1 MELPVT
7 IGTSSIYIWNCDGIL
22 NRLQNQNDIQN
33 IRCFLK
39 QYDPQILLLSETWLV
54 GSSNNQ
60 SFISTDFK
68 YNNDRDTFD
77 SAFVPGG
84 VFSNYNYVLSNN
96 KDRKSAG
103 TLFFVRKNLSPAS
116 PIFPRTIYFTLPTE
130 FPLTEDSSHV
140 DTNTNPPEIKLMNAS
155 HESEGRVIFVE
166 FREFYLL
173 HLYVP
178 NNGQTSASN
187 KRRKDWDNNLS
198 LWLRDFLPKFQKAIV
213 IAGDM
218 NCAPTSDDLSDPT
231 FFADRTNSTQS
242 GPIERA
248 RWNEMIESGNLVD
261 AYRML
266 FNFGS
271 NVMSGP
277 DRYLQ
282 GAFYT
287 WRGKAAK
294 DESSKVA
301 KYEGYAMK
309 LDHFLVQRTFM
320 GRIVSCDILGSGETS
335 TNSPSFM
342 GSDHCPMRLIIRNNS
357 YDKNK

>member
-96 KDRKSAG
+96 KDQ
-103 TLFFVRKNLSPAS
+103 
-116 PIFPRTIYFTLPTE
+116 
-130 FPLTEDSSHV
+130 
-140 DTNTNPPEIKLMNAS
+140 IKLMNAS